1 MNVFFTNMIGTLA
14 VILLIA
20 SFVGGSSL
28 LAKFNDPDHRW
39 RYTLLAGLL
48 GGLFGIYGNISG
60 IELSGAIISV
70 RDIGPMLSGFT
81 AGPAAGLIGGIIA
94 GVHRY
99 TMGGI
104 TAEPCI
110 IATCCIG
117 TMCGLL
123 GRRFRN
129 RLTKPGWAFLI
140 GACMEVFHLC
150 VLLVMV
156 RPIETALYIIRTIAF
171 PFIFVN
177 ALGFTLMIT
186 IMTYIQNQQRISME
200 QQRLQ
205 SELEVATVIQH
216 SLLPPITDD
225 YPGRPEFSI
234 AASMEPAKEVGGDFY
249 DFFFIGR
256 EKLAVLIADVSGK
269 GVPAALFMAT
279 AKLTLQNCLR
289 DIDSLSEAVSIA
301 NDSLCR
307 NNEAE
312 MFVTAWIG
320 VLDIASGRLDFISA
334 GHNPPAFISGG
345 TAVYLRQRSGFVLAG
360 MEGMRYKEGSLDLK
374 PGDMLFLYTD
384 GITEAETAEHELYG
398 EDRLLQCLSPLQD
411 RDPEDVLNAVKASV
425 AAHVRGNEQ
434 FDDMTMFCLK
444 INE

>member
-1 MNVFFTNMIGTLA
+1 M
-14 VILLIA
+14 
-20 SFVGGSSL
+20 
-28 LAKFNDPDHRW
+28 
-39 RYTLLAGLL
+39 
-48 GGLFGIYGNISG
+48 
-60 IELSGAIISV
+60 
-70 RDIGPMLSGFT
+70 
-81 AGPAAGLIGGIIA
+81 
-94 GVHRY
+94 
-99 TMGGI
+99 
-104 TAEPCI
+104 
-110 IATCCIG
+110 
-117 TMCGLL
+117 
-123 GRRFRN
+123 RRFRN

-186 IMTYIQNQQRISME
+186 IMTYIQNQQRIS
-200 QQRLQ
+200 
-205 SELEVATVIQH
+205 
-216 SLLPPITDD
+216 
-225 YPGRPEFSI
+225 I

-256 EKLAVLIADVSGK
+256 EKLAVVIADVSGK